1 MNNLNIE
8 ISEFLQPF
16 FNPTDNV
23 CIRLF
28 SDVKNDGFKGQKIDI
43 PMARVE
49 QYVEILRE
57 HNNKNRGVFFV
68 VNYGGNEDKDITR
81 INAQFVENDKLS
93 IEEQYKKL
101 MDFPLEPS
109 LIVKTQKSLHSYW
122 LIKNGSVDKFRNIQ
136 TKLAKYFDGDKTIVN
151 ESRVLRIPGF
161 YHRKNEPVMVTCI
174 KYNPEIRYTQEE
186 LLEHL
191 PKDETE
197 IKNTPKLVGVHKG
210 ISLVTKRCLF
220 IKHCKE
226 NSEKLSEHDWYSMI
240 TNLAVL
246 EDGEKVIHELST
258 NYPQYSKIETD
269 SKIQHFLKSNTKPI
283 NCKTIYEKGFKCP
296 RLENNECNCKSPAS
310 FIYIPFDTDDLEELL
325 KEVPISN
332 VTTKDIKSANKFI
345 SDYMFNIDET
355 EAEPFILS
363 EIRNYFRFKG
373 EFVRT
378 LIKKYKEVYKSY
390 KLSKKTD
397 NYDSMPWYESS
408 DKGVKFIPGVLAT
421 HLSSAVKAFYG
432 AEDFYVYE
440 NGVYKNVKDL
450 IISRIIREHM
460 IVRFVTMN
468 SINDTFGQWQMLMY
482 KPLNQ
487 LNPNPYVINLKNGLY
502 NVLEDKLK
510 PHTPE
515 YYSTVQINAVYDKEA
530 KCEQFLK
537 YLSDSFGD
545 EEIRLVQE
553 ILGYLLI
560 PVNKAQK
567 SFVFVG
573 AGNAGKSTLLS
584 VAQEILL
591 GRENVSNVAWQ
602 NLNDR
607 FKTAELFGK
616 LANIF
621 ADLPSKN
628 IDDNGMFKSITGEDY
643 ITVEKKNKAPFSFK
657 PYAKL
662 VFSCNDIPKNYGD
675 RSTAFY
681 RRLIIIRFD
690 KAIPMDK
697 RDTSLME
704 KLIFETNGIFMWA
717 LEGLKRLIQNDY
729 VFSETDRTKYEVE
742 KYRIDSNSVLS
753 FVENYCE
760 IDNKLFVEI
769 KELYARYKEY
779 CNESGLNP
787 VSQIRFGKEIRENYE
802 NIITFRENVS
812 RRTVYKGIGF
822 NEI

>member
-1 MNNLNIE
+1 
-8 ISEFLQPF
+8 
-16 FNPTDNV
+16 
-23 CIRLF
+23 
-28 SDVKNDGFKGQKIDI
+28 
-43 PMARVE
+43 
-49 QYVEILRE
+49 
-57 HNNKNRGVFFV
+57 
-68 VNYGGNEDKDITR
+68 
-81 INAQFVENDKLS
+81 
-93 IEEQYKKL
+93 
-101 MDFPLEPS
+101 
-109 LIVKTQKSLHSYW
+109 
-122 LIKNGSVDKFRNIQ
+122 
-136 TKLAKYFDGDKTIVN
+136 
-151 ESRVLRIPGF
+151 
-161 YHRKNEPVMVTCI
+161 
-174 KYNPEIRYTQEE
+174 
-186 LLEHL
+186 
-191 PKDETE
+191 
-197 IKNTPKLVGVHKG
+197 
-210 ISLVTKRCLF
+210 
-220 IKHCKE
+220 
-226 NSEKLSEHDWYSMI
+226 
-240 TNLAVL
+240 
-246 EDGEKVIHELST
+246 
-258 NYPQYSKIETD
+258 
-269 SKIQHFLKSNTKPI
+269 
-283 NCKTIYEKGFKCP
+283 
-296 RLENNECNCKSPAS
+296 
-310 FIYIPFDTDDLEELL
+310 
-325 KEVPISN
+325 
-332 VTTKDIKSANKFI
+332 
-345 SDYMFNIDET
+345 
-355 EAEPFILS
+355 
-363 EIRNYFRFKG
+363 
-373 EFVRT
+373 
-378 LIKKYKEVYKSY
+378 
-390 KLSKKTD
+390 
-397 NYDSMPWYESS
+397 
-408 DKGVKFIPGVLAT
+408 
-421 HLSSAVKAFYG
+421 
-432 AEDFYVYE
+432 
-440 NGVYKNVKDL
+440 
-450 IISRIIREHM
+450 
-460 IVRFVTMN
+460 
-468 SINDTFGQWQMLMY
+468 
-482 KPLNQ
+482 
-487 LNPNPYVINLKNGLY
+487 
-502 NVLEDKLK
+502 VLEDKLK

-802 NIITFRENVS
+802 NIITFRENVFS
-812 RRTVYKGIGF
+812 
-822 NEI
+822 